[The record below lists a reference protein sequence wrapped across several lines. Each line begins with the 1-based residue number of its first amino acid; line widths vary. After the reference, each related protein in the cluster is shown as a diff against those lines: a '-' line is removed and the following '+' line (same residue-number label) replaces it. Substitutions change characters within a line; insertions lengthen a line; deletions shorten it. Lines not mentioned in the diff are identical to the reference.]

1 MLKFGGI
8 KKINLG
14 WGSVGGGC
22 SWIVRMC
29 VLAEERKVSCER
41 ITLHGEAICYYSY
54 HFT

>member
-1 MLKFGGI
+1 M
-8 KKINLG
+8 KINLG

-41 ITLHGEAICYYSY
+41 ITLHGEASLSIIS
-54 HFT
+54 HDL